1 MDTPSGTSLDELLD
15 QLDHELKDREER
27 ERKSSGSDV
36 YLNVYDMVNGV
47 YVYVRVRVIII
58 HGVMHASRIVVDI
71 LKIELWLFFNYHPI
85 LVGLVK

>member
-47 YVYVRVRVIII
+47 YVYVRVRTCTCDHYPWCDARIAYRCRYSKNRAVVI
-58 HGVMHASRIVVDI
+58 
-71 LKIELWLFFNYHPI
+71 L
-85 LVGLVK
+85 